1 MIHSGSKNYTGRIRM
16 ALIARLSR
24 KDLNDIRFETPR
36 DMWHYWAGIN

>member
-1 MIHSGSKNYTGRIRM
+1 MNRHLAQNFRM